1 MFVSNIIMIYFK
13 RGIKATVYNLMVRD
27 FDNMYKV
34 RDLNFI
40 VANISNKKTEKKKN

>member
-1 MFVSNIIMIYFK
+1 MIYFK

-34 RDLNFI
+34 RY
-40 VANISNKKTEKKKN
+40 SNLTAIDIPIKEKNKYKHSN